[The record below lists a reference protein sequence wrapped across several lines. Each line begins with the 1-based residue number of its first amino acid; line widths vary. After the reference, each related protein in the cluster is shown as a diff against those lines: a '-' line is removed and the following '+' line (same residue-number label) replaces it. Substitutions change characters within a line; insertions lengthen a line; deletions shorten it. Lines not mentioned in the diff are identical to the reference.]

1 MEKHLQGGKAFG
13 YLKSQQ
19 EEKLNS
25 INEIFL
31 SDPKY
36 ADEEDFSSKLEKF
49 KNKYMEFDHND
60 QGDIGKLG
68 EKNKLIRNNI
78 NEYIMGLKRMLEKL
92 GVAKTHLE
100 LKKMISEV
108 VGNTTQETFCYTDF
122 LNMMLGKRN
131 AILRLILMFE
141 EKGKDQEPKET
152 GPPRR
157 KTFSDLP

>member
-60 QGDIGKLG
+60 QGDID
-68 EKNKLIRNNI
+68 
-78 NEYIMGLKRMLEKL
+78 IMGLKRMLEKL

>member
-36 ADEEDFSSKLEKF
+36 ADEEDFNSKLGKF

-60 QGDIGKLG
+60 QGDLD
-68 EKNKLIRNNI
+68 
-78 NEYIMGLKRMLEKL
+78 IMGLKRMLEKL